1 MVAQYINLLF
11 AWMPFPLYI
20 ICTGVVA
27 LFFLMTALHLVR
39 FILDLIPF
47 L

>member
-1 MVAQYINLLF
+1 MVAFFVSLF
-11 AWMPFPLYI
+11 AWMPLPLQI
-20 ICTGVVA
+20 ICGAVVA
-27 LFFLMTALHLVR
+27 LFFFFTILHLIR